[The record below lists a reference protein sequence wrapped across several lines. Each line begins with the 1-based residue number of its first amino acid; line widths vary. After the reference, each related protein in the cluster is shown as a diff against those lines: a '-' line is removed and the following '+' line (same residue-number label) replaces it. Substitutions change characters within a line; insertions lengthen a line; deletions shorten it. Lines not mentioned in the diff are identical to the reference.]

1 LIILIISSVTIKRRR
16 TRAPKEEMRKAY
28 KIMVGNLKGR
38 DHMEERGINGRIL
51 LRWIL
56 VK

>member
-1 LIILIISSVTIKRRR
+1 VTIKRRR